1 LAAELSAGGADS
13 LLRDKRIGIA
23 RSLGG
28 FHPGVDARF
37 DDAVARFARAGA
49 TLVDG
54 LALERPR
61 NGEKLVLAVLGYE
74 FKRDLNAY
82 LATLPAPFGA
92 LTLGR
97 LIAFNREHASE
108 ELADFGQ
115 DLFEAAEGATV
126 SEDDYRAARE
136 RLVAAARRDGIDAL
150 MSRHGLA
157 ALIAPTAPAAWTI
170 DPINGDHFLGG
181 SSSFAA
187 IAGYPHLSVP
197 NGAVRGLPVGLSIF
211 GRPADRDDLFRIARA
226 YEVIGPPRPLAD

>member
-1 LAAELSAGGADS
+1 VAS
-13 LLRDKRIGIA
+13 L
-23 RSLGG
+23 
-28 FHPGVDARF
+28 
-37 DDAVARFARAGA
+37 ARAGG

-54 LALERPR
+54 LALQRPSG
-61 NGEKLVLAVLGYE
+61 GEKLTLAVLGYE

-82 LATLPAPFGA
+82 LATLPAPFEA

-97 LIAFNREHASE
+97 LIAFNREHARE

-126 SEDDYRAARE
+126 SEADYCAARE
-136 RLVAAARRDGIDAL
+136 RLLAAAGRDGIDAL
-150 MSRHGLA
+150 MSRHGLS
-157 ALIAPTAPAAWTI
+157 ALIAPTAPPAWTI

-187 IAGYPHLSVP
+187 IAGYPHLCVP

-211 GRPADRDDLFRIARA
+211 GRPSDHDDLFRVARA
-226 YEVIGPPRPLAD
+226 HELIGPRRLPAE